1 MGGINENAEI
11 DSTGPE
17 IDLYMN
23 DESFTNGGI
32 TNENPNL
39 IVKLF
44 DLNGINTSG
53 GIGHDIVATIDD
65 DDANSFVLNDYYT
78 AETDDYKNGTVNFP
92 LNNLTSGPH
101 TLKLKAWDVYNNS
114 SENEIDFVVF
124 DENQE
129 LVIENLLNSPI
140 LLLITPNFGLI
151 TIVQGL

>member
-44 DLNGINTSG
+44 DSNGINTSG

-65 DDANSFVLNDYYT
+65 DDANFLC
-78 AETDDYKNGTVNFP
+78 
-92 LNNLTSGPH
+92 
-101 TLKLKAWDVYNNS
+101 
-114 SENEIDFVVF
+114 
-124 DENQE
+124 
-129 LVIENLLNSPI
+129 
-140 LLLITPNFGLI
+140 
-151 TIVQGL
+151 